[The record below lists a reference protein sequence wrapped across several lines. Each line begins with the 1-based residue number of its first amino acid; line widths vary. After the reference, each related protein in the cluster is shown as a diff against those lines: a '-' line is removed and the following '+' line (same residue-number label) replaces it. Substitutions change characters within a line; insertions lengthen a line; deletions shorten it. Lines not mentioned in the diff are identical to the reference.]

1 MITIYSKNTCP
12 YCVQAKNLLNSKG
25 IAFVEVKIDED
36 PVAKEFIVSQGH
48 RTVPQIYQNGELL
61 VAGGFTG
68 LASQS
73 AEWWETLR
81 DNHVTQ

>member
-1 MITIYSKNTCP
+1 M
-12 YCVQAKNLLNSKG
+12 QAKNLLNSKG
-25 IAFVEVKIDED
+25 IVFVEVKIDED

-68 LASQS
+68 LAAQS
-73 AEWWETLR
+73 AEWWENLR